1 MSQPDIFISYR
12 RDDTG
17 GYARGLFEHLD
28 KRFPNRVFFDWE
40 AIELGDGFVSR
51 LEGAG
56 GSARILLAL
65 IGPQW
70 SSIANSTGGRRIW
83 AQGDHVQREIATA
96 LRRDIPVIPVLLRGA
111 AMPGERDLPASL
123 DELAR
128 CDAVA
133 VTDTNYERDLGRL
146 VRGMESILGEE
157 QGMVVHGIRKENDW
171 TSGNAFGKEVSVEFT
186 MTAKRK
192 EIVRRTVLIVGI
204 FTALLLGIALIAFLA
219 S

>member
-17 GYARGLFEHLD
+17 GYARGLFEHLEQ
-28 KRFPNRVFFDWE
+28 RFPNRVFFDWE
-40 AIELGDGFVSR
+40 GIELGDDFVSR

-56 GSARILLAL
+56 GSARMLLAL

-70 SSIANSTGGRRIW
+70 ATIANGTGGRRIW

-111 AMPGERDLPASL
+111 TMPGERELPASL

-128 CDAVA
+128 CNAVA
-133 VTDTNYERDLGRL
+133 VTDTNYEHDLERL
-146 VRGMESILGEE
+146 VRGMEAILGEE
-157 QGMVVHGIRKENDW
+157 QGMVIHGVRRERDW
-171 TSGNAFGKEVSVEFT
+171 TPTSAFGKDVTVEFT
-186 MTAKRK
+186 MTPQRK

-204 FTALLLGIALIAFLA
+204 ITALAVVLLFIVFSA